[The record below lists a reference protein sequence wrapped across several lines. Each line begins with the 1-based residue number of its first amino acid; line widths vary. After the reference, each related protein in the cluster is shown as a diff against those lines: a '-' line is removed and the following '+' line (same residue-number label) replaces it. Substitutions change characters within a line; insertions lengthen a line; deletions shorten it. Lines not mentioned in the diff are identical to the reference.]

1 MSSKRTQP
9 SETNDG
15 LNCTVLAL
23 KSVTGWK
30 ETKCQRILD
39 EAGRERDKGFD
50 IDAYLTK
57 CKGRIEDVE
66 FKRVYRKERH
76 THMEFT
82 LKQLSWIV
90 IGSLGLGGTGY
101 MSMNSKIDELAVK
114 VAVVHN
120 QMDNQNK
127 MLERIEN
134 KLNTIQGK

>member
-1 MSSKRTQP
+1 
-9 SETNDG
+9 
-15 LNCTVLAL
+15 
-23 KSVTGWK
+23 
-30 ETKCQRILD
+30 
-39 EAGRERDKGFD
+39 
-50 IDAYLTK
+50 
-57 CKGRIEDVE
+57 
-66 FKRVYRKERH
+66 
-76 THMEFT
+76 MEFT

-120 QMDNQNK
+120 QIENQNK